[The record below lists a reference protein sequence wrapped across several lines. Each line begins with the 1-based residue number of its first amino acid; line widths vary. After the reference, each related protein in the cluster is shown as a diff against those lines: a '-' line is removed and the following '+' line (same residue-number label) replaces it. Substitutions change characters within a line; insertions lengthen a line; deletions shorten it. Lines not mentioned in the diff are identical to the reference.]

1 MYCHDQ
7 HNPRCNA
14 KKHNLNKAPAD
25 EWLMP
30 KCDMFQIAKEM
41 PELYQDDAGVL
52 AVCKQDTRN
61 E

>member
-1 MYCHDQ
+1 
-7 HNPRCNA
+7 
-14 KKHNLNKAPAD
+14 
-25 EWLMP
+25 MP